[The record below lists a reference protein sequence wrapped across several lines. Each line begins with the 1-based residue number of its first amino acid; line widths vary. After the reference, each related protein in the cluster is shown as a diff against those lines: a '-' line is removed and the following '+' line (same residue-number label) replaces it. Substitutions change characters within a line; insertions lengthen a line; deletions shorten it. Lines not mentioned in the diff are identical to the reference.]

1 MRFLFVYMV
10 FLFGFSAGTTYSV
23 VNLLHKRS
31 SLSLKRFFSFALL
44 TAVVTLLK
52 DETEEPD
59 VSFPQARKNYTRS
72 LYTDNVSTE
81 GDCKKPTFKTI
92 AFTTLE
98 LFKFTIGMGDLEF
111 TEKYAYKHIFY
122 VLLISYIVLTYIL
135 LLNMLIALM
144 SKTVE
149 KMSKES
155 ASIWKLQVCI

>member
-1 MRFLFVYMV
+1 MLHKNIILVNKV
-10 FLFGFSAGTTYSV
+10 FLF
-23 VNLLHKRS
+23 
-31 SLSLKRFFSFALL
+31 FALQ

-52 DETEEPD
+52 GETEETSEPA
-59 VSFPQARKNYTRS
+59 PRYRMIGRT
-72 LYTDNVSTE
+72 LYVDAA
-81 GDCKKPTFKTI
+81 GGCKKPGFKNI

-111 TEKYAYKHIFY
+111 TEQYEYKHIFY

-155 ASIWKLQVCI
+155 TSIWKLQVYTQRPLELLAP